1 LFFKDDTLLISG
13 STYDG
18 FGIERYE
25 FNDSIDSSNFGK
37 MTRIYTNFYQYD
49 RILILLKK
57 KELIISYAFRTETYS
72 NQVLKAVFN
81 ASLPID
87 KII

>member
-1 LFFKDDTLLISG
+1 MFFKDDTLLIRY

-18 FGIERYE
+18 FGIDRYE

-37 MTRIYTNFYQYD
+37 MTRIYTNFYQKNQ
-49 RILILLKK
+49 ILILLKK
-57 KELIISYAFRTETYS
+57 KELIISYDFTTETY
-72 NQVLKAVFN
+72 VLKAVFN